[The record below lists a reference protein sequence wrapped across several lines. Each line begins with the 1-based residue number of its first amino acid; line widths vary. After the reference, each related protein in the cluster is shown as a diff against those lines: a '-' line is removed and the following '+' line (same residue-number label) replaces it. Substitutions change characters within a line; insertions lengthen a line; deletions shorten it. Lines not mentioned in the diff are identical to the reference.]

1 MKMII
6 VTPTS
11 ETNIQAIEDLV
22 ERMKYRCMSGFV
34 IDWNI
39 LQADRSDILY
49 FGTKKSNDNK

>member
-11 ETNIQAIEDLV
+11 ETNILAIEDLV
-22 ERMKYRCMSGFV
+22 ERMKYRFMSGFV